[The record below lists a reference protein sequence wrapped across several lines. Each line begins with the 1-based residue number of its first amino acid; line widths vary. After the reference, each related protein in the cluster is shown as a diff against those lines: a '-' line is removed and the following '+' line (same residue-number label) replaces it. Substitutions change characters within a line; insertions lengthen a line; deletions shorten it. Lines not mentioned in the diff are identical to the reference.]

1 MTNIIHDTWVS
12 KVRNYEVDYQG
23 VVNNAVYFNYLDNAR
38 AILLDKIGL
47 NVNELA
53 TKNINIVMIKT
64 EIFFK
69 KSLKS
74 GDNFHVK
81 TTFSRIGKFKF
92 NFSQKIYLKDNDE
105 RIYTTAESIAASVD
119 ASGKPVFIEEIS

>member
-1 MTNIIHDTWVS
+1 
-12 KVRNYEVDYQG
+12 
-23 VVNNAVYFNYLDNAR
+23 
-38 AILLDKIGL
+38 
-47 NVNELA
+47 
-53 TKNINIVMIKT
+53 MIKT